1 MSMCTVLFCA
11 AFYVYAVAVTISVY
25 VVAVGVTALV
35 YIAAVIQ
42 GPEMYFIN
50 RSLNNP
56 INSTIFSLINY

>member
-1 MSMCTVLFCA
+1 MSMYTVLFCA
-11 AFYVYAVAVTISVY
+11 AFCVYVVTVTISVY
-25 VVAVGVTALV
+25 VVAVGVTTLV